1 MFEGDE
7 NWLHIS
13 KVWRFTNAAKIAI
26 FLNVA
31 YALGRQNV

>member
-7 NWLHIS
+7 NWLYIW
-13 KVWRFTNAAKIAI
+13 KVGRYANAAKIAI
-26 FLNVA
+26 CLNVA